1 MIKTD
6 SIMKRLLV
14 LLIPLLVGLVSCSD
28 QLNTNEG
35 DGETGEMVE
44 PVYSQD
50 TFENE
55 SAIILMDVPGIKFLV
70 KSVLTEKGIEAVGD
84 SAIIVNKRELLKE
97 GEGYY
102 GEIYQWPEIDFDSYS
117 LVLGQFMTGDQA
129 GYTIAQ
135 NYIVRKRSRYELY
148 IEIKS
153 TSERHLAVSTVNYF
167 VVLYPKLPDGE
178 LEVKR
183 LSTTGLAKE

>member
-55 SAIILMDVPGIKFLV
+55 SAIMLKDVPGIEILAKAVLV
-70 KSVLTEKGIEAVGD
+70 ENGLIEDKTGNGSKYYFDDVAM
-84 SAIIVNKRELLKE
+84 IVNSKEMLKDVVVPSNTS
-97 GEGYY
+97 GEEDVHYK
-102 GEIYQWPEIDFDSYS
+102 WPEIDFEKYS
-117 LVLGQFMTGDQA
+117 LVIGHFLLVTMLSMVF
-129 GYTIAQ
+129 
-135 NYIVRKRSRYELY
+135 L
-148 IEIKS
+148 
-153 TSERHLAVSTVNYF
+153 
-167 VVLYPKLPDGE
+167 LPNNI
-178 LEVKR
+178 
-183 LSTTGLAKE
+183 S